1 MGRVCIVMRAAG
13 ARVRAVVGAGASS
26 EERFFMSGTKLRIS
40 FPFCHSTCSG
50 SFGSTEMPPPGVR
63 PTSLGSVPLLVCT
76 SSRSQKAFFSPWG
89 FRRRL
94 AGPPLLVTAVHLSR
108 RMAIADWLVRCVHIF
123 DDRQRI
129 FKKLELW
136 LLLTG

>member
-1 MGRVCIVMRAAG
+1 MVGNKQDATEKNLGKRTSELRHACQVSVVEVFSGALAENPFFTKPQTQNRA
-13 ARVRAVVGAGASS
+13 
-26 EERFFMSGTKLRIS
+26 L
-40 FPFCHSTCSG
+40 
-50 SFGSTEMPPPGVR
+50 
-63 PTSLGSVPLLVCT
+63 
-76 SSRSQKAFFSPWG
+76 KAFKCAESSQESFSPSR
-89 FRRRL
+89 FRGRL

-108 RMAIADWLVRCVHIF
+108 RMAIAVWLVRCVHIF